1 MNETE
6 QAKKVRR
13 LTAIIYI
20 VLMIFLVIGTL
31 YSEQR
36 KEQAREAQKLA
47 EQGII
52 EQPFEAE

>member
-20 VLMIFLVIGTL
+20 LLMFFLVIGTL

-36 KEQAREAQKLA
+36 KEQVRETQKLA

-52 EQPFEAE
+52 GQPIERE

>member
-20 VLMIFLVIGTL
+20 LLMLFLVIGTL

-36 KEQAREAQKLA
+36 KEQAREAQRLA

-52 EQPFEAE
+52 GQPIAAE

>member
-20 VLMIFLVIGTL
+20 LLMLFLVIGTL

-36 KEQAREAQKLA
+36 KERVREAQKLA

-52 EQPFEAE
+52 GQPIEAE

>member
-1 MNETE
+1 MNEIN

-20 VLMIFLVIGTL
+20 LVMLFLVLGTL

-36 KEQAREAQKLA
+36 KERAREAQRLA
-47 EQGII
+47 DQGII
-52 EQPFEAE
+52 GHSIEAD